1 MHTAHPR
8 SYMGSSTQAVLN
20 KQYLFL
26 VIHYR
31 AEEVMFLCVIYSVS
45 QYLSIFI
52 DHSLFVRD

>member
-1 MHTAHPR
+1 MASLMQP
-8 SYMGSSTQAVLN
+8 VLN

-26 VIHYR
+26 VIHYSG
-31 AEEVMFLCVIYSVS
+31 EEVMFLCVIYSVS